1 MSPVFAPAVWA
12 AKTITL
18 GYVSPQTG
26 PLAAFAEADNFII
39 SNFLKTVKGGLKI
52 GGTSYPVEVK
62 VKDSQS
68 SASRAADVANELI
81 NGGVDIMLVAS
92 TPETTN
98 PVSTQCEVNEVP
110 CISSVAPW
118 QPYFIGRQQNPRRSA
133 IAGSRSTTPT
143 TSSGGWR
150 TSSPSSPI
158 CGASSKPTN
167 RSAACSP
174 MTATAMPGATSM
186 SASRRC
192 STSSATSSPIP
203 GRYQN
208 LSDNFTSQISAF
220 KEAKCDIITGVMIPP
235 DFTTF
240 WNQALQQ
247 GFKPKIASVGK
258 ALLFPVAVEALG
270 KNGNNLSSE
279 VWWTPS
285 HPFKSSLTGQSAK
298 QLADG
303 YQAATKKQWTQP
315 IGFVHALFEVATDV
329 LKRTGKTR
337 RRQGTV
343 AAIQATKLDT
353 IVGHIAWSGQKLPPF
368 ALEEHRQDAA
378 GRRPMAAAQERRKY
392 DIVIVDN
399 KTEPKIP
406 TGGKMEPIA

>member
-1 MSPVFAPAVWA
+1 
-12 AKTITL
+12 
-18 GYVSPQTG
+18 
-26 PLAAFAEADNFII
+26 
-39 SNFLKTVKGGLKI
+39 
-52 GGTSYPVEVK
+52 
-62 VKDSQS
+62 
-68 SASRAADVANELI
+68 
-81 NGGVDIMLVAS
+81 
-92 TPETTN
+92 
-98 PVSTQCEVNEVP
+98 
-110 CISSVAPW
+110 
-118 QPYFIGRQQNPRRSA
+118 
-133 IAGSRSTTPT
+133 
-143 TSSGGWR
+143 
-150 TSSPSSPI
+150 
-158 CGASSKPTN
+158 
-167 RSAACSP
+167 
-174 MTATAMPGATSM
+174 
-186 SASRRC
+186 
-192 STSSATSSPIP
+192 
-203 GRYQN
+203 
-208 LSDNFTSQISAF
+208 
-220 KEAKCDIITGVMIPP
+220 MIPP

-247 GFKPKIASVGK
+247 GFKPKIASVDR

-329 LKRTGKTR
+329 LKRTGKT
-337 RRQGTV
+337 GDAKATV

-368 ALEEHRQDAA
+368 VLKNIAKTPLVGGQWRLRKN
-378 GRRPMAAAQERRKY
+378 GKY

-399 KTEPKIP
+399 NTEPKIP